1 MGDGVGG
8 EMNELVIER
17 GIKLPKRGKTKWAP
31 CASMKVGD
39 SVLVASNA
47 EATSLRQVFKS
58 WKFSERKVNGG
69 TRVWRIK

>member
-1 MGDGVGG
+1 
-8 EMNELVIER
+8 MNELVIER

-31 CASMKVGD
+31 CAYMKVGD
-39 SVLVASNA
+39 SVLVSSNA